1 MLRVST
7 TVPKRRLRNPLI
19 WAALLSFAAHSVFF
33 VTTQEFAHTKEK
45 KTYSPIHVAIVR
57 KDAPP
62 APKPVEKPKVT
73 PKPKPPEPKPKPE
86 PKPEEAKPQPIEEP
100 KPQPQPEQA
109 KPIFGVTADS
119 LGAGDSNVAV
129 RVGNTLAKDMDKN
142 YINPN
147 NVPKPVAAPP
157 EEKKTRLVPVYEL
170 SEQPSFK
177 DRPTPVYPEAARRAE
192 IEGVVE
198 LLVWIDESG
207 KVLKVKVA
215 KGLGYGLDEAAVA
228 AVKAA
233 RFNPG
238 KRGAEAVAV
247 GPVRIPF
254 RFVLEE

>member
-7 TVPKRRLRNPLI
+7 TAPKKRLRNPLI
-19 WAALLSFAAHSVFF
+19 WAVLLSFAVHGAFLFTS
-33 VTTQEFAHTKEK
+33 QELAHTKEK
-45 KTYSPIHVAIVR
+45 KSYSPIHVAIQR

-62 APKPVEKPKVT
+62 APKPQEKPKIA
-73 PKPKPPEPKPKPE
+73 PKPKPPEPKPKPKE
-86 PKPEEAKPQPIEEP
+86 EEP
-100 KPQPQPEQA
+100 KPAPVEQAKPEPPAEQA
-109 KPIFGVTADS
+109 KPIFGVSKDS
-119 LGAGDSNVAV
+119 LGSGDSNVAV
-129 RVGNTLAKDMDKN
+129 RQGNTLAKEMDKN
-142 YINPN
+142 FIDPT
-147 NVPKPVAAPP
+147 NVPKPVAPP
-157 EEKKTRLVPVYEL
+157 PVQEKKTRLVPVYEL

-198 LLVWIDESG
+198 LLVWIDETG

-233 RFNPG
+233 HFNPG